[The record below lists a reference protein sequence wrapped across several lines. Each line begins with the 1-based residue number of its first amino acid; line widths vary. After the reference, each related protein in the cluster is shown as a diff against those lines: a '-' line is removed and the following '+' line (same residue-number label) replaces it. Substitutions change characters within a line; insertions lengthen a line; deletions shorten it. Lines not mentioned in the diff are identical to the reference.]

1 MRIGIG
7 FDIHPLVEGRKL
19 ILGGVEIPY
28 EKGLYGHSDADAL
41 IHAICDALLGAMGK
55 GDLGRYFPDT
65 DPQYRDASSL
75 TFLSRIKDLMEEEG
89 WRVGN
94 IDSTILCER
103 PKLLPY
109 TERMVE
115 NIAGALMVERE
126 RINVKATRGE
136 GLGSI
141 GRGEGVA
148 VYAIATVTR

>member
-28 EKGLYGHSDADAL
+28 EKGLCGHSDADAL